1 MDKLISIADYAAKHG
16 VDAASVR
23 QKILRGNL
31 PEAFKIGRN
40 YVIPEN
46 AEYCDNRRNKLN
58 Y

>member
-46 AEYCDNRRNKLN
+46 AEYCDNRRNK
-58 Y
+58 